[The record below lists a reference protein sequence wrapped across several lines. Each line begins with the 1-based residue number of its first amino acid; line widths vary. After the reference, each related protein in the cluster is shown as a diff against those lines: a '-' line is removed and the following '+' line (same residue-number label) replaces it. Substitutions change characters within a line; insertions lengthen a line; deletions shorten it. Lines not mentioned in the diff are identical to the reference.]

1 MHPPGLRGDGLL
13 GHYATRLPTVELNN
27 TFYARPTRDRIARWV
42 AATPSDFRF
51 VVKGQRGAAFRAL
64 RVDAAPSIAWLTE
77 PLPAFGERLEG
88 GPLPHPRTAAAQRH
102 RARRAARR
110 LATRLPL
117 VTEFQHAS
125 WHVDETF
132 EPLRAAG
139 AVLCTTDLDDLD
151 EPPPIRRTGPFLYLR
166 LRRTATRT
174 PTSTRGPTGSP
185 HSSTTGWTP
194 TSCSATTRQVRT
206 RSGRRSASAWNGRAA
221 AEGRRRRVSLRRAS
235 PPGARRRELQLGGD
249 VVEAMGHAG
258 RNVERVAGPDV
269 TRLVSGGEPG
279 ATGHHDVDL
288 VLGVGLLTIRSAGG
302 QHVQADGQIGDP

>member
-1 MHPPGLRGDGLL
+1 M
-13 GHYATRLPTVELNN
+13 
-27 TFYARPTRDRIARWV
+27 

-77 PLPAFGERLEG
+77 PLPAFGERLGAVLFRIPEQ
-88 GPLPHPRTAAAQRH
+88 LPRNDTELAGLLAAWPRD
-102 RARRAARR
+102 
-110 LATRLPL
+110 LPL

-166 LRRTATRT
+166 LRRTAL
-174 PTSTRGPTGSP
+174 
-185 HSSTTGWTP
+185 H
-194 TSCSATTRQVRT
+194 
-206 RSGRRSASAWNGRAA
+206 GRRPRRVGRPARPIP
-221 AEGRRRRVSLRRAS
+221 RRRAGRLRRA
-235 PPGARRRELQLGGD
+235 PPRRGRYERARGRALRPARGTGARPLKVDAGASASGARVLRGSEDDEKLQLGGD